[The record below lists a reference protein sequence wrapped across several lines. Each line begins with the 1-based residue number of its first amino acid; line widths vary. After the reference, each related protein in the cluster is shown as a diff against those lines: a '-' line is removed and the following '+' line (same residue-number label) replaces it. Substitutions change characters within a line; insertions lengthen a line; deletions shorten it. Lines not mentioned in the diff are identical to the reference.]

1 MTDAST
7 IDRIEGL
14 DRESN
19 LHRVYNAS
27 VRKKMTFITIMVIA
41 LVIAFIL
48 SVALGTVDIPFTD
61 TVKAILYNI
70 YPDPSLMPSESYY
83 VKFIYARSGRSFLC
97 ILTGV
102 SLAIAGT
109 IMQGV
114 LRNPLVSPFTL
125 GVSSAASF
133 GAAMG
138 IVFWPFLFGST
149 VTSYTVLGSVM
160 TDQDIFMVI
169 MAFVFS
175 LLSVFFVL
183 LMARRTAMSRS
194 TVILSGVIISYFFQ
208 AGVSFAKYISDDES
222 LRDITN
228 WLLGGMWKASMGVDF
243 IVFPIVAICSIYLM
257 YLSPK
262 INVLAAGDDV
272 AQSLGI
278 DVNKL
283 RDKVLIVSTLM
294 SSVCL
299 AFTGIIGFI
308 GLMAP
313 HICRMVIGNDTRFLV
328 PASALMGSLILLVSD
343 TVGRIIM
350 RPEEL
355 PVGIIMYVLG
365 GIFFVWMMLRKKKEV
380 VM

>member
-1 MTDAST
+1 
-7 IDRIEGL
+7 
-14 DRESN
+14 
-19 LHRVYNAS
+19 
-27 VRKKMTFITIMVIA
+27 
-41 LVIAFIL
+41 
-48 SVALGTVDIPFTD
+48 
-61 TVKAILYNI
+61 
-70 YPDPSLMPSESYY
+70 
-83 VKFIYARSGRSFLC
+83 
-97 ILTGV
+97 
-102 SLAIAGT
+102 
-109 IMQGV
+109 
-114 LRNPLVSPFTL
+114 
-125 GVSSAASF
+125 
-133 GAAMG
+133 
-138 IVFWPFLFGST
+138 
-149 VTSYTVLGSVM
+149 
-160 TDQDIFMVI
+160 
-169 MAFVFS
+169 
-175 LLSVFFVL
+175 
-183 LMARRTAMSRS
+183 MSRS

-208 AGVSFAKYISDDES
+208 AGVSFAKYVSDDES